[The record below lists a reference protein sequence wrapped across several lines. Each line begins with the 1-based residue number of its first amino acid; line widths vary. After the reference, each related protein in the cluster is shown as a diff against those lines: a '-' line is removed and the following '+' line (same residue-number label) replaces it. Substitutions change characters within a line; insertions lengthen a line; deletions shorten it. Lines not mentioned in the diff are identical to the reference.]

1 MLDALIFKHAVIVL
15 VPILRPEMLEQ
26 VVKRTCIAYG

>member
-15 VPILRPEMLEQ
+15 VSILHAKMLEQ
-26 VVKRTCIAYG
+26 VVKHTCIACV